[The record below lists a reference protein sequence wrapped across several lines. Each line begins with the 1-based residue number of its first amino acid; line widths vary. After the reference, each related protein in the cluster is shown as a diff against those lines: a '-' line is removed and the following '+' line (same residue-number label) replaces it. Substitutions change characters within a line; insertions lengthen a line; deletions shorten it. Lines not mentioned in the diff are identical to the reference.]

1 MRALGDLRRKPP
13 LEAPKQQETTQAA
26 PAEATS
32 APATQES
39 PSFDESVVIE

>member
-13 LEAPKQQETTQAA
+13 LEAPKQQEEAQAA
-26 PAEATS
+26 PAEVTS
-32 APATQES
+32 APAAQES

>member
-13 LEAPKQQETTQAA
+13 MEAPKA
-26 PAEATS
+26 PATEQ
-32 APATQES
+32 PVQEPVQQTQES